1 MIFVRLGLNIEMFE
15 GLICDLRKEGY
26 FREDIFFVVRMFNIK
41 QYFIRKVSGI
51 FDIIV
56 VLIGIKIVF

>member
-1 MIFVRLGLNIEMFE
+1 MIFVRLGLNIEMVE

-41 QYFIRKVSGI
+41 
-51 FDIIV
+51 
-56 VLIGIKIVF
+56 